1 MLLLYSPSATSCYLA
16 VRYRYYTFCK
26 YKRQALFS
34 SYWIFIT
41 KEPVMAPLTSH
52 YGIYDVLLWVRMRLG
67 NLPPKRKKLL
77 LHLIIGRL
85 EAFEHHN
92 GRG

>member
-1 MLLLYSPSATSCYLA
+1 MLGHLMEHLATNDQNGLLLQ
-16 VRYRYYTFCK
+16 YY
-26 YKRQALFS
+26 
-34 SYWIFIT
+34 ID
-41 KEPVMAPLTSH
+41 
-52 YGIYDVLLWVRMRLG
+52 DVLLWVRMRLG

-85 EAFEHHN
+85 ETFEHHN

>member
-1 MLLLYSPSATSCYLA
+1 
-16 VRYRYYTFCK
+16 
-26 YKRQALFS
+26 
-34 SYWIFIT
+34 
-41 KEPVMAPLTSH
+41 MAPLTSH